1 MSIPGVGI
9 KDLLQARSVR
19 VVLGPR
25 GGELNP
31 SVKGE
36 GSPAWPLFALTYWFF
51 DTEQTENR
59 PQSPWHSLKTKSERS
74 GYKSNN
80 ISTKD

>member
-1 MSIPGVGI
+1 MR
-9 KDLLQARSVR
+9 AA
-19 VVLGPR
+19 LGPR

-36 GSPAWPLFALTYWFF
+36 RESSPPWLLLALTYWFF
-51 DTEQTENR
+51 DQGWVFYTEQIENR
-59 PQSPWHSLKTKSERS
+59 PQSPWHPLKTKSERS
-74 GYKSNN
+74 GCKSNN